1 MVGLLPRFSV
11 GGGDCCD
18 AHAAAQMLMTRKPE
32 EEKARD
38 ARLGV
43 SEGTWKETC
52 VVGRSRLYGLYFAS
66 FLVPKKPPSCNAGLR
81 HEILVLRGSFLTF

>member
-1 MVGLLPRFSV
+1 MTSLVLLRWPHNN
-11 GGGDCCD
+11 G
-18 AHAAAQMLMTRKPE
+18 ARKPE

-38 ARLGV
+38 AWLGV

-52 VVGRSRLYGLYFAS
+52 VVGRSRLYGLYFAL